1 MYCTI
6 TQESFASLTSYW
18 TDSRYNLRWSS
29 IFILPGWLE
38 TWWQAFGGGAELYLR
53 AIRQGEKVIGIAPM
67 LIRGETA
74 SIIGSA
80 NVCDY
85 LDFIVAPGVEGDFFG
100 VLLDDLRQKGIS
112 YLDLRPL
119 RHDSTVLTHLA
130 GIARN
135 WGYEVFCREEGVSV
149 ELDLP
154 STWDDYLAILDRK
167 QRHEIR
173 RKLRRLWEAG
183 NVDYRCLEVSQK
195 LEDLTDTFLKLFS
208 LSREDKANFMT
219 ARMESFFR
227 SLAGAMA
234 EIGLLRFGI
243 LKLNSMPASIV
254 MAFDYKGS
262 VYLYNSAYDPDYS
275 HLSVGLLSK
284 VLCIK
289 ESIQRGKKRFDF
301 LQGAEPYKYHLGGKE
316 TPLYSCQITVK

>member
-1 MYCTI
+1 MDYAI

-18 TDSRYNLRWSS
+18 TNSSHNLRWNS

-53 AIRQGEKVIGIAPM
+53 AVRQGEKVIGIAPM
-67 LIRGETA
+67 LIRGEAA
-74 SIIGSA
+74 SIIGGA

-85 LDFIVAPGVEGDFFG
+85 LDFVVAPGMEGEFFG
-100 VLLDDLRQKGIS
+100 VLLDDLRQKGIG

-135 WGYEVFCREEGVSV
+135 RGYEVFCHEERVSV
-149 ELDLP
+149 ELNLP
-154 STWDDYLAILDRK
+154 LTWDGYLLMLAKK
-167 QRHEIR
+167 QRHEVR
-173 RKLRRLWEAG
+173 RKLRRLWESG
-183 NVDYRCLEVSQK
+183 NADYHCLEASQEV
-195 LEDLTDTFLKLFS
+195 EDFMGTFLKLFP
-208 LSREDKANFMT
+208 LSREEKANFMT
-219 ARMESFFR
+219 AQMESFFR
-227 SLAGAMA
+227 SLAEAMA
-234 EIGLLRFGI
+234 KIGLLRFGI
-243 LKLNSMPASIV
+243 LRLNSMPASIV
-254 MAFDYKGS
+254 MTFDYRDS
-262 VYLYNSAYDPDYS
+262 VYLYNSAYDPNYS
-275 HLSVGLLSK
+275 QLSVGMLCK

-316 TPLYSCQITVK
+316 TPLYSCQITAK